1 MKNICIK
8 SIFMASVITL
18 CACED
23 FLDRAPGVNLDEDKV
38 FSSYE
43 TAYRYQADIY
53 SNLKKGFNVLGSHQP
68 APIACATDEAEAS
81 AGWHTSNEMN
91 VGSYDG
97 VDNVTDN
104 DYTGIRKANLFLS
117 KKDIIP
123 FPDQETKNRLVG
135 EVHFLRAF
143 YFHDII
149 KRYGGMPILHD
160 KILYPND
167 DMNFP
172 RNSYKECVGVIL
184 SDLETAISLLPLS
197 VENNE
202 LGRVT
207 KGAAMALKARVLLYA
222 ASPLWD
228 GEFTN
233 EDKWELA
240 AKAALDVIE
249 LKENGENV
257 YALYNTG
264 AGATDFEQQFF
275 VRPPEN
281 KEVIFWYN
289 DGPKNFSQDEIMVWA
304 PNGEGIM
311 GAGAVWPTQ
320 NFVDMYE
327 MANGKLITDPE
338 SGYDP
343 LNPYEGRDPRFYKT
357 IIYNGSV
364 WQGMTIE
371 TFVGG
376 KHRLKST
383 DCRTGYYVRKYLP
396 EPVKNNSSVSM
407 YHNWQYMR
415 LAEVYLNYAEAI
427 NEAEGPEKA
436 YQYVDAIRKRS
447 GMPQLP
453 EKLSKEEMRERIK
466 RERAIEL
473 SFEEHRWW
481 DVRRWMDGEKYFNGP
496 FYGMNITKNSDGS
509 FTYDKIVFED
519 RIFLPKMNLYPI
531 PISEMNKNN
540 QYIQNPGW

>member
-123 FPDQETKNRLVG
+123 FPDQGTKNRLVG